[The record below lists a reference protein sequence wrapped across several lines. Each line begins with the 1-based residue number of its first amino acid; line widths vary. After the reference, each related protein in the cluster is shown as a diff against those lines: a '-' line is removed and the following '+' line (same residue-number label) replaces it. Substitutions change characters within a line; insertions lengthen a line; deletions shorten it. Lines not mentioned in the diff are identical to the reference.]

1 MSGADEYEKK
11 YMGGEGA
18 LARSRAMM
26 PWWFHLVLAV
36 AAAVSVFSAI
46 ASGAF
51 ASLLGLPLLGL
62 VWLLFLYLR
71 VTVTSDAV
79 HVQLGLFGPKIAI
92 ADVVEATVAKYDVLK
107 YGGWGIRLGLD
118 GSVAYS
124 VPGYGGRGL
133 RVRFNKGGKERVVFV
148 TTPNP
153 DELIAA
159 IDKARGTRV
168 AVVSEPA
175 SQASRRLSDGKA
187 AERLSEDFAGS
198 EEDSAAERREK

>member
-1 MSGADEYEKK
+1 MLGTMSGADEYEKK

-26 PWWFHLVLAV
+26 PWWFHLVIAV

-46 ASGAF
+46 ATGTLGSVI
-51 ASLLGLPLLGL
+51 GLPLLAL

-71 VTVTSDAV
+71 VTVTADTV
-79 HVQLGLFGPKIAI
+79 HVQLGLFGPKIAT
-92 ADVVEATVAKYDVLK
+92 ADIVDVAVAQYDALK

-133 RVRFNKGGKERVVFV
+133 RIRFNKNGKERVVFV
-148 TTPNP
+148 TSPNP
-153 DELIAA
+153 DELVAA

-168 AVVSEPA
+168 AAVESATADAP
-175 SQASRRLSDGKA
+175 LLT
-187 AERLSEDFAGS
+187 AEDEADEAD
-198 EEDSAAERREK
+198 ETEQERARKPL